1 MASGSES
8 FREGESTT
16 VMRPF
21 AASNPT
27 TFCTSWALGAC
38 YIAPCQNARNSLARA
53 KGSRRTYHIDLS
65 DLHAQCEAN
74 YHRLVRLF
82 PGYEQQPCGAF
93 EVGDA
98 VVELEVT
105 ARDRYTT
112 DMRLRYQ
119 GSAIQMGSKSCLDLR
134 LYHDAR
140 MAEVV
145 HCSTSRRFEAR
156 YRYPNPEMLQRDEK
170 FQQNRFA
177 AELMEFCLTNG
188 RSTNAPLTDSDSAG
202 S

>member
-1 MASGSES
+1 MVDKTRQAQPRS
-8 FREGESTT
+8 RL
-16 VMRPF
+16 R
-21 AASNPT
+21 
-27 TFCTSWALGAC
+27 
-38 YIAPCQNARNSLARA
+38 
-53 KGSRRTYHIDLS
+53 KGYHIDLS
-65 DLHAQCEAN
+65 DLHAQFEAN
-74 YHRLVRLF
+74 YHRLMRLF
-82 PGYEQQPCGAF
+82 PAYEQESRCIF
-93 EVGDA
+93 EAGEVS
-98 VVELEVT
+98 VVLEVT

-119 GSAIQMGSKSCLDLR
+119 GVLSDFGANSYFDLR

-177 AELMEFCLTNG
+177 AELMEFCLNNG
-188 RSTNAPLTDSDSAG
+188 RSVDAVLPEPDQPSL
-202 S
+202 